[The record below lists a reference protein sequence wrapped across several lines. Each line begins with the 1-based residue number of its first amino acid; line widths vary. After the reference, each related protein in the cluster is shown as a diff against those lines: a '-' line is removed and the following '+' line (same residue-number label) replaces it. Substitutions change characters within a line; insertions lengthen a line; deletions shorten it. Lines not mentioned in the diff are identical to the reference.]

1 MNKVILSLLLAVCVL
16 GMALIMLN
24 ERLGRKSDP
33 QPAPQASMN
42 TPAVPDNKAGL
53 PPLPGDSRDNEPAS
67 PASAPEQAARQ
78 PDLPDL
84 PPLPKDPVPEVVLPS
99 MEREK
104 TQAAAPP
111 VPSAEPGAES
121 PPAPAEKIALQPAN
135 QPSADQPEKKAT
147 PKESAGKAAGGKE
160 TAKETANKA
169 AQTER
174 AAKPVTEKAAPQGQA
189 ARSITRFVVF
199 ARETGATVRLVGSS
213 PISYKTMSLSNPE
226 RVVVDLDGQWQIKAP
241 GVPNNPLVSNVRV
254 GKLGDRTRVVIDLKA
269 KPARS
274 RFVLS
279 KDRDTLDVRVDQ

>member
-24 ERLGRKSDP
+24 ERLGRKSEP
-33 QPAPQASMN
+33 YPAPQASIN

-53 PPLPGDSRDNEPAS
+53 PSLPDDSRDNVPAS
-67 PASAPEQAARQ
+67 PASAPEQVTQ
-78 PDLPDL
+78 QPDL
-84 PPLPKDPVPEVVLPS
+84 PPLPKVPGPEGVLPS
-99 MEREK
+99 MESEK
-104 TQAAAPP
+104 AEAAAPP
-111 VPSAEPGAES
+111 VPSAGSGAES
-121 PPAPAEKIALQPAN
+121 TPSPTEKIALQPAN
-135 QPSADQPEKKAT
+135 QPSADEPEKRAT
-147 PKESAGKAAGGKE
+147 PKESAGKAAAGKE
-160 TAKETANKA
+160 TAKETASKPS
-169 AQTER
+169 QTER
-174 AAKPVTEKAAPQGQA
+174 AAKPVTEKPAPQQGQA

-213 PISYKTMSLSNPE
+213 PLSYKTMSLSNPE